1 MEIMESALTPII
13 DDLQGQYCEEFC
25 KYNLYK
31 LLKALTHLHRLNIIH
46 RDIKSDEVLVKA
58 DGEIKISDF
67 GYAAVQSQ
75 QQ

>member
-1 MEIMESALTPII
+1 MEIMESTLTPII

-46 RDIKSDEVLVKA
+46 RDIKSDEILVKA

-67 GYAAVQSQ
+67 GYAVVQSQ